1 MLANNLREFR
11 PIVHALKTGN
21 LGLMED
27 AMAKHEFFFVRTG
40 IYLLVEK
47 LKLIVIR
54 QLFRSVQK
62 MLGSHQLQLQA
73 FLDALHYSGMPDC
86 DMEELECLMA
96 GLIRYSLVTLSKIKE
111 KIKPQ
116 SHSRLHLPSTQ
127 KSGVFAQRAF
137 SKSGKMSLTA
147 HLTVHTLPT
156 TVG

>member
-1 MLANNLREFR
+1 
-11 PIVHALKTGN
+11 
-21 LGLMED
+21 
-27 AMAKHEFFFVRTG
+27 MAKHEFFFVRTG

-54 QLFRSVQK
+54 ELFRSVQK

-111 KIKPQ
+111 KL
-116 SHSRLHLPSTQ
+116 SHNLIRGYISHQHKKVVFSRKEPFPKVAKCPLLHI
-127 KSGVFAQRAF
+127 
-137 SKSGKMSLTA
+137 
-147 HLTVHTLPT
+147 
-156 TVG
+156 